1 MFKFFSSAFYS
12 NIPIAN
18 YRLLFVYHSRAFLE
32 LAGSLLEWSVW
43 NASLRYRNPHSTE
56 LFAALRTQVSNSSF
70 YFTLRPSIANL
81 KRIMSLF
88 SMLEVEIYDMF
99 LGLELSVEGIK
110 KIMIVFLECVHPVIV
125 TTASMLKV
133 SFSKPF
139 INTFE
144 DQKVSK
150 AASYFLERTF
160 KEPFVIDDILKILLH
175 CIKNDQF
182 VDEAKILGKIIVQ
195 DAANDKVIEEE
206 LTQFFVRIFQS
217 NDIKNSAV
225 NLVKFVFEQE
235 DTKEILVQL
244 FVNAFKDER
253 VLDAL
258 KVGLTI
264 AISEIVTDPEL
275 QKKVSNFVL
284 VILEPLLKAE
294 RSKINNLE
302 ERFSKP
308 AESAE
313 DIRTFAVDKLN
324 LMNLICK
331 DKRTN
336 TESKM
341 SNSNDPAYQNFP
353 QEQENARRYERLKI
367 LDQVNNSNFCEFG
380 RL

>member
-139 INTFE
+139 IN
-144 DQKVSK
+144 
-150 AASYFLERTF
+150 
-160 KEPFVIDDILKILLH
+160 
-175 CIKNDQF
+175 
-182 VDEAKILGKIIVQ
+182 
-195 DAANDKVIEEE
+195 
-206 LTQFFVRIFQS
+206 
-217 NDIKNSAV
+217 
-225 NLVKFVFEQE
+225 
-235 DTKEILVQL
+235 
-244 FVNAFKDER
+244 
-253 VLDAL
+253 
-258 KVGLTI
+258 
-264 AISEIVTDPEL
+264 
-275 QKKVSNFVL
+275 
-284 VILEPLLKAE
+284 
-294 RSKINNLE
+294 
-302 ERFSKP
+302 
-308 AESAE
+308 
-313 DIRTFAVDKLN
+313 
-324 LMNLICK
+324 
-331 DKRTN
+331 
-336 TESKM
+336 
-341 SNSNDPAYQNFP
+341 
-353 QEQENARRYERLKI
+353 
-367 LDQVNNSNFCEFG
+367 
-380 RL
+380 